1 MSKISSTVF
10 AGCLFAAALVGP
22 SVAHAQVASGEAP
35 VSSQIL
41 NARRAFVSNAGS
53 DSYGAEGYFRL
64 TRYDGGPDRAYHQ
77 LYSALK
83 RWGRYELVDAP
94 ADADVV
100 FAVRFTSPIVDKAQ
114 SSDVVNDP
122 LVYDPQIGVTIVD
135 PKTRVVLWSFTEHVE
150 PGRGGNENNR
160 NFDRALGRLVDRTR
174 SLVGEPTSVATVIPP
189 WTMKVPLPPGAQEF
203 ARQESHVRHALI
215 GASVGFAAGA
225 IAASNI
231 GTSTCTVSP
240 TCTTPQGA
248 PKLGNFLLSTSSG
261 LLVGGLIGW
270 LWPVR

>member
-1 MSKISSTVF
+1 MLV
-10 AGCLFAAALVGP
+10 AVRLLAAASIGP
-22 SVAHAQVASGEAP
+22 SVAHAQAASGEAP

-41 NARRAFVSNAGS
+41 TARRVFVSNAGS

-83 RWGRYELVDAP
+83 RWGRYELADAP

-100 FAVRFTSPIVDKAQ
+100 FAVRFTSPIVDKVQ

-122 LVYDPQIGVTIVD
+122 LVYDPQIGLTIVD
-135 PKTRVVLWSFTEHVE
+135 PKTRAVLWSLTEHVE
-150 PGRGGNENNR
+150 PARGGEANNR

-174 SLVGEPTSVATVIPP
+174 SLVGEPASVATVIPP
-189 WTMKVPLPPGAQEF
+189 WTMQVPLPAGALAF
-203 ARQESHVRHALI
+203 ARHESQARHALI
-215 GASVGFAAGA
+215 GASVGVATGVIVAL
-225 IAASNI
+225 NV

-240 TCTTPQGA
+240 MNPACTTPQGA
-248 PKLGNFLLSTSSG
+248 PTLGHFLLGTGSG
-261 LLVGGLIGW
+261 LLVGGVIGW